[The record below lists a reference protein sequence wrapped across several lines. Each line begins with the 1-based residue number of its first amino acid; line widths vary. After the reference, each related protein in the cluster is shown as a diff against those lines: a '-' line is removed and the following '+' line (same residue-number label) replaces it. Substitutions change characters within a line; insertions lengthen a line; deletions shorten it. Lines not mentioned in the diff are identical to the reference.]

1 MRTLCLIVLV
11 LLCGG
16 CATSKAVVCARTCID
31 DVEYEARWEITNF
44 KGSLK

>member
-11 LLCGG
+11 LLCSG

-31 DVEYEARWEITNF
+31 DVEYEARWEVTNF
-44 KGSLK
+44 TGVSK